1 MIKIKQ
7 LHSECEQTCRAV
19 VFETGWTTVRNWC
32 PRTSVHQA
40 GTRVKTWCLPPLL
53 HKIFFCAR
61 EIVVAH
67 SWAKLYVAITGE
79 TTLGLSTKR
88 KTQSFFCVAFEESA
102 SLAFYIPAFF
112 FFFFISSVKKIRTT
126 GLRKQRWKF
135 SNCSFVF
142 FLLFFFSFD
151 VWNMNCI
158 GMDGRYEW
166 IIDIRFYYLKVIN
179 EKIVCSYCSC
189 YLWNYTIVFLWFQ
202 SFAMNFNI
210 FILITICYKNF
221 ILCQ

>member
-7 LHSECEQTCRAV
+7 LHSECDQTCRAV

-112 FFFFISSVKKIRTT
+112 FFFLYRAWKKFEPR
-126 GLRKQRWKF
+126 GCV
-135 SNCSFVF
+135 SNGENFRIAH
-142 FLLFFFSFD
+142 LFFFSSFFFFFRCLEYELH
-151 VWNMNCI
+151 WNGWKIRVNHRCTILLSESDQWENRLLVLQLLLVKLYNCFSLTLI
-158 GMDGRYEW
+158 FRHKFQHIYT
-166 IIDIRFYYLKVIN
+166 N
-179 EKIVCSYCSC
+179 
-189 YLWNYTIVFLWFQ
+189 NYVL
-202 SFAMNFNI
+202 
-210 FILITICYKNF
+210 
-221 ILCQ
+221 

>member
-7 LHSECEQTCRAV
+7 LHSECDQTCRAV

-102 SLAFYIPAFF
+102 SLAFIFRPFSFF
-112 FFFFISSVKKIRTT
+112 FLYRAWKKFEPR
-126 GLRKQRWKF
+126 GCV
-135 SNCSFVF
+135 SNGENFRIAH
-142 FLLFFFSFD
+142 LFFFSSFFFLSMFGI
-151 VWNMNCI
+151 WI
-158 GMDGRYEW
+158 ALEW
-166 IIDIRFYYLKVIN
+166 MEDTSESSMYDFIIWKWSM
-179 EKIVCSYCSC
+179 KK
-189 YLWNYTIVFLWFQ
+189 
-202 SFAMNFNI
+202 SFARIAVVTCEIIQLFFFDFN
-210 FILITICYKNF
+210 LSPWTSTY
-221 ILCQ
+221 LY

>member
-142 FLLFFFSFD
+142 FLLFFFFFRCLEYELH
-151 VWNMNCI
+151 WNGWKIRVNHRCTILLSESDQWKNRLLVLQLLLVKLYNCFSLI
-158 GMDGRYEW
+158 SIFRHELQHIY
-166 IIDIRFYYLKVIN
+166 IN
-179 EKIVCSYCSC
+179 
-189 YLWNYTIVFLWFQ
+189 NYML
-202 SFAMNFNI
+202 
-210 FILITICYKNF
+210 
-221 ILCQ
+221 

>member
-1 MIKIKQ
+1 MPPSPFAQNLFLRTGNRCGSFMSKIVRGNHRWDHAWSFNKT
-7 LHSECEQTCRAV
+7 EDTV
-19 VFETGWTTVRNWC
+19 VFLRSIWGICV
-32 PRTSVHQA
+32 TS
-40 GTRVKTWCLPPLL
+40 
-53 HKIFFCAR
+53 
-61 EIVVAH
+61 
-67 SWAKLYVAITGE
+67 
-79 TTLGLSTKR
+79 
-88 KTQSFFCVAFEESA
+88 
-102 SLAFYIPAFF
+102 FYIPAFF

-126 GLRKQRWKF
+126 GCVSNGENFRIAHLFFF
-135 SNCSFVF
+135 SS
-142 FLLFFFSFD
+142 FFFSFD

-166 IIDIRFYYLKVIN
+166 IIDVRFYYLKVIN
-179 EKIVCSYCSC
+179 EKIICSYCSC

>member
-102 SLAFYIPAFF
+102 SLAFIFRPFSFF
-112 FFFFISSVKKIRTT
+112 FLYRAWKKFEPRGCVSNGENFRIAHLFFFSS
-126 GLRKQRWKF
+126 
-135 SNCSFVF
+135 
-142 FLLFFFSFD
+142 FFFSFD

-166 IIDIRFYYLKVIN
+166 IIDVRFYYLKVIN
-179 EKIVCSYCSC
+179 EKIICSYCSC
-189 YLWNYTIVFLWFQ
+189 YLWNYTIVFLWF
-202 SFAMNFNI
+202 
-210 FILITICYKNF
+210 
-221 ILCQ
+221 